1 MTLHTLLGNALLN
14 RPEEGTHEGN
24 QRGSPDNIEDAKGG
38 EEEEEKMNTILE
50 EEDQVL
56 YPFPRPR
63 TVAPAH
69 SNSQLQSHRQ
79 WYRGQWL
86 DALDTVNQWLE
97 ATIVDIVLP
106 SDILSTCTFDES
118 TGTHISPSASPRVKK
133 KTRRRT
139 PDAVVSAND
148 LEGRRRLLLEPLPE
162 NEIEEDSLANSVG
175 MCSLL
180 DEGYRKRDDNDG
192 VQLLLIHYNGWPH
205 RWDEWIRSDSERIRP
220 FRTRTRHRST
230 SQLAS
235 PTPQNVFQAA
245 PATHIMDE
253 DDEVERASLLPELYR
268 VLSSVNEVLSFS
280 IPSEARHAPDDSLF
294 APSTDTAHL
303 PWRLPNH
310 GIETNYFPP
319 SHDSSDAASSGRGS
333 NPLSRLDSAQL
344 RRLAPLIDRLGRT
357 LTDAAPHIA
366 ALADSLPQT
375 VVETASTPLNPFN
388 LLEEVP
394 GQSPAAR
401 VRAMS
406 EWAMNIRSGG
416 NSLNSNRGDSVDER
430 SDDPDLSDFIN
441 GMVNTTR
448 GVNRNDRD
456 SNRDPLVSGLLSSY
470 LSSQTGL
477 GLGAGPE
484 ASTDADNALG
494 RLLRMGGGNTVGVGA
509 AGGPGIDIH
518 IHAVVTGPGMN
529 NIGTIGGL
537 GMGTTATP
545 LLSILRNGNSSTN
558 SSPSNRAGG
567 SASQNAD
574 DQAGDEDD
582 MDLFSELYSESPT
595 PLNMHAPDATTPE
608 DEAGCHEGS
617 QVFEEC
623 RSIEEDSC
631 ASNGIE
637 VSSSDV
643 NAHSLTVDDEAS
655 HSSSNDLDV
664 NEVKLSTETPSIAS
678 DDESNDTLGTP
689 NAITSS
695 PSNNSIAHNSN
706 ASIHTIS
713 EIDSASS
720 PLSPTPSHRENATSP
735 SFTNR
740 LYRRTFGRLSGS
752 SSRHP
757 NGTSPHH

>member
-1 MTLHTLLGNALLN
+1 MNCIEWSCWLSSFVCRIPTSLTLFC
-14 RPEEGTHEGN
+14 P
-24 QRGSPDNIEDAKGG
+24 
-38 EEEEEKMNTILE
+38 
-50 EEDQVL
+50 
-56 YPFPRPR
+56 
-63 TVAPAH
+63 
-69 SNSQLQSHRQ
+69 
-79 WYRGQWL
+79 
-86 DALDTVNQWLE
+86 
-97 ATIVDIVLP
+97 
-106 SDILSTCTFDES
+106 
-118 TGTHISPSASPRVKK
+118 
-133 KTRRRT
+133 
-139 PDAVVSAND
+139 AVVVVRRND
-148 LEGRRRLLLEPLPE
+148 Q
-162 NEIEEDSLANSVG
+162 SL
-175 MCSLL
+175 
-180 DEGYRKRDDNDG
+180 
-192 VQLLLIHYNGWPH
+192 
-205 RWDEWIRSDSERIRP
+205 
-220 FRTRTRHRST
+220 
-230 SQLAS
+230 LAS

-280 IPSEARHAPDDSLF
+280 IPSDARHSPDDISPF

-310 GIETNYFPP
+310 GIATIF
-319 SHDSSDAASSGRGS
+319 SSPTTDTSNVASPGRGS
-333 NPLSRLDSAQL
+333 NPLSRLDSCQL

-366 ALADSLPQT
+366 ALADSLPQP
-375 VVETASTPLNPFN
+375 VVEVTNTPVNPFN

-401 VRAMS
+401 VRAMN

-416 NSLNSNRGDSVDER
+416 NSSNSNRVDNVDER

-477 GLGAGPE
+477 GLGAGPD
-484 ASTDADNALG
+484 ASTDADNPVG
-494 RLLRMGGGNTVGVGA
+494 RLLRMGGGGGTTGGTGA

-529 NIGTIGGL
+529 NIGALGGL

-558 SSPSNRAGG
+558 SSATNRGGGTNPQIAG
-567 SASQNAD
+567 
-574 DQAGDEDD
+574 DQAGNEDD

-595 PLNMHAPDATTPE
+595 PLNMHGPAAITYE
-608 DEAGCHEGS
+608 DEAGCHEPNH
-617 QVFEEC
+617 VFEQC
-623 RSIEEDSC
+623 HSIDEESC
-631 ASNGIE
+631 SGHVLE
-637 VSSSDV
+637 VSSSDS
-643 NAHSLTVDDEAS
+643 NAHTSTADDEATDS
-655 HSSSNDLDV
+655 PPIDPDV
-664 NEVKLSTETPSIAS
+664 CEVKSSTEMPIITNN
-678 DDESNDTLGTP
+678 DEPNNNIGTLH
-689 NAITSS
+689 AMTSL
-695 PSNNSIAHNSN
+695 PSNNSIAQNSN
-706 ASIHTIS
+706 GSIHTIS

-720 PLSPTPSHRENATSP
+720 PPSPTPSHRENVTSP

-752 SSRHP
+752 NSRHP
-757 NGTSPHH
+757 NGSSP